1 MKRQMS
7 IEQRLREYAEWL
19 RQPGLHCG
27 SGTSIFHRIQDEKH
41 NAGVRSD
48 GIAHELLVVDGEAV
62 SCRPDGGMS
71 RMVERM
77 GRQIARD
84 NRCREIHE
92 LVRCLPPHHRTVL
105 QATYGGPEPRS
116 VRVAAELLGVSKGRY
131 CERKAALV
139 AWFEGAMYRVV
150 AVEAG

>member
-19 RQPGLHCG
+19 REPRLHCAGG
-27 SGTSIFHRIQDEKH
+27 SSIFHRIQDEKH

-48 GIAHELLVVDGEAV
+48 GIAHELLLVDGEAI
-62 SCRPDGGMS
+62 SCRPDGGMF
-71 RMVERM
+71 RTVERM

-84 NRCREIHE
+84 NRCREIHD
-92 LVRCLPPHHRTVL
+92 LARYLPQHHRAVL
-105 QATYGGPEPRS
+105 QATYGGPETRS
-116 VRVAAELLGVSKGRY
+116 VRAAAEALGVSKGRY

-150 AVEAG
+150 AAR